1 MNIYSQHK
9 LVHCQIIHVIPIKL
23 KLIEE
28 NHQIRLKLLFF
39 FSFHLKE
46 KEKPNIKR
54 KRVHQPTLIKFI
66 NFLFKLQTYLF
77 TTNLTQ
83 SLIPFRTRFSFTQ
96 LLELIL
102 PLTYHVS
109 HRLTSIFFDALPP
122 SPFPQS
128 CLGLINLPLPSI
140 VAIVHCPPYR
150 GSRRFIY
157 RGQIPLSFSRY
168 EKMQMRRESSR
179 SSSGICIIYSL
190 YIFEGRSR
198 HNRYNVANNGCR
210 GGKGRRTDTFN

>member
-1 MNIYSQHK
+1 MNNNIYSQHK

-122 SPFPQS
+122 LLSTIVSRFNKPSPPLHRGHCALPALS
-128 CLGLINLPLPSI
+128 WLATIHLSRPNPIVILPLRKDANEKGILPFLLRYLYNLFVI
-140 VAIVHCPPYR
+140 YIWGALATQPIQ
-150 GSRRFIY
+150 RR
-157 RGQIPLSFSRY
+157 Q
-168 EKMQMRRESSR
+168 
-179 SSSGICIIYSL
+179 
-190 YIFEGRSR
+190 
-198 HNRYNVANNGCR
+198 
-210 GGKGRRTDTFN
+210 

>member
-1 MNIYSQHK
+1 MNNNIYSQHK

-28 NHQIRLKLLFF
+28 NHQIRLKLLLLFF
-39 FSFHLKE
+39 VS
-46 KEKPNIKR
+46 PKR
-54 KRVHQPTLIKFI
+54 KRETKYKEKKSTST
-66 NFLFKLQTYLF
+66 NFNQIYQFPIYKLQTYLF

-122 SPFPQS
+122 PLSTIVSRFNKPSPPLHRGHCALPALS
-128 CLGLINLPLPSI
+128 WLATIHLSRPNPIVILPLRKDANEKGILPFLLRYLYNLF
-140 VAIVHCPPYR
+140 V
-150 GSRRFIY
+150 IY
-157 RGQIPLSFSRY
+157 I
-168 EKMQMRRESSR
+168 
-179 SSSGICIIYSL
+179 
-190 YIFEGRSR
+190 
-198 HNRYNVANNGCR
+198 
-210 GGKGRRTDTFN
+210 